1 MIRIV
6 SRNSSALI
14 LIQPFK
20 PNLICDTIFLCFKY
34 LQQFLVIFVLWSE
47 MKDFARLSKI
57 GLSNI
62 WKETRKEE
70 ISFHGWMLTAF
81 AGLFYAKMYAFVRE
95 CVPSMCKSKC
105 VYVWLNKITRSV
117 LYALTFCECFC
128 ISFFTFTVDIRT
140 YYLYSLLHHSMSDFR
155 SKSKRRKEPKM
166 QYGWMI
172 ILPELPKLKK
182 NVMV

>member
-1 MIRIV
+1 MNI
-6 SRNSSALI
+6 
-14 LIQPFK
+14 
-20 PNLICDTIFLCFKY
+20 
-34 LQQFLVIFVLWSE
+34 QQFLLIFFLWSE

-81 AGLFYAKMYAFVRE
+81 AGLVYAKMCECKCLCVRLY
-95 CVPSMCKSKC
+95 
-105 VYVWLNKITRSV
+105 VYVIEEDNEKRAFMHWL
-117 LYALTFCECFC
+117 LWMLLHF
-128 ISFFTFTVDIRT
+128 FFTFIVDIRT

-155 SKSKRRKEPKM
+155 SKSKKTKGAKNAIRLGDHSSKIN
-166 QYGWMI
+166 I
-172 ILPELPKLKK
+172 IW

>member
-1 MIRIV
+1 M
-6 SRNSSALI
+6 S
-14 LIQPFK
+14 IQHPLF
-20 PNLICDTIFLCFKY
+20 IFF
-34 LQQFLVIFVLWSE
+34 LWSE

-81 AGLFYAKMYAFVRE
+81 AGLFYAKMYAFVGVCQA
-95 CVPSMCKSKC
+95 CVRAS

-128 ISFFTFTVDIRT
+128 ISFLLLDIYVHT
-140 YYLYSLLHHSMSDFR
+140 YYLYSLLHHPMSDFR

-172 ILPELPKLKK
+172 ILPVSTKFK